1 MKELLEKFF
10 GLFSEGL
17 DKLEEDNKEEAIK
30 KFKEASEMTTDLT
43 KKSESKE
50 EVNLE
55 KLLNSDE
62 GKEALQKAYANL
74 NISDSSF
81 QDLITQI
88 TGAKENLKEL
98 KKEKEA
104 DDKLVSKTLD
114 SILDRLE
121 KIETAK
127 VSKIED

>member
-30 KFKEASEMTTDLT
+30 KFKEASEMSADLT

-50 EVNLE
+50 EVDLE
-55 KLLNSDE
+55 KLFNSDE
-62 GKEALQKAYANL
+62 WKEALQKAYASL
-74 NISDSSF
+74 NISDSNF
-81 QDLITQI
+81 QDLLAQLTEAQD
-88 TGAKENLKEL
+88 NLKEL
-98 KKEKEA
+98 KKEKET

-121 KIETAK
+121 KVETAK